1 MNKQLPPSKTML
13 DRDLKKIPTMDRF
26 AKHTKYYE
34 RQQRMLDA
42 HATRSALIT
51 HRKNI
56 IESQNRLNY
65 QNEFNRVLG
74 ELSVNGHRGETA
86 ESRRRKRDRLRDLHA
101 TGHASTE
108 AATRLTERPDTNR
121 RYV

>member
-34 RQQRMLDA
+34 KQQKMLDA

-56 IESQNRLNY
+56 IESQNRINY
-65 QNEFNRVLG
+65 QNEFNRLTG
-74 ELSVNGHRGETA
+74 EVSVNGHRGETA
-86 ESRRRKRDRLRDLHA
+86 ESRRRKREKITRLINF
-101 TGHASTE
+101 GHASFKPE
-108 AATRLTERPDTNR
+108 NERLERP
-121 RYV
+121 

>member
-34 RQQRMLDA
+34 KQQKMLDA

-56 IESQNRLNY
+56 IESQNRINY
-65 QNEFNRVLG
+65 QNEFNRILG
-74 ELSVNGHRGETA
+74 ELSVNGHRGQTA
-86 ESRRRKRDRLRDLHA
+86 ESLRRKRERLKDLQA

-108 AATRLTERPDTNR
+108 AATRLSERPDTNR